1 MADLALLEDAGVR
14 EEVFSTQLAV
24 ALNCTHTNHTVE
36 MLECL
41 QQADI
46 GEIFVIKRT
55 YQILVLAQPV
65 KALVLEETLFKCLY

>member
-1 MADLALLEDAGVR
+1 MHAHVLSPLGQGLYHNAIAQSGVADLALLEDVGVR
-14 EEVFSTQLAV
+14 EEVFSTQLAM

-46 GEIFVIKRT
+46 GEIFIE
-55 YQILVLAQPV
+55 YPAHL
-65 KALVLEETLFKCLY
+65 